1 MPVALPSK
9 EEGYQPSFSSG
20 YSKVGGGGIIK
31 ERKCHQYN
39 TKNPVTALGQ
49 AQSLRFLIWLSFY
62 FFFFNE
68 GGWG

>member
-20 YSKVGGGGIIK
+20 YSKAGSGGGGGIIK

-62 FFFFNE
+62 FFFF
-68 GGWG
+68 